1 MTPIKAQLIKSWIKR
16 MGFKL
21 TKKHVSTA
29 QSRKINYY
37 TLDNFGVYEEISSS
51 SRKPQKDPS
60 AEKQR
65 FISWTPWGIDFEI
78 KSVRDL
84 SRAYEE
90 FLKYNPSV
98 AVN

>member
-1 MTPIKAQLIKSWIKR
+1 MTPIKAQSIKTWIKR

-21 TKKHVSTA
+21 TKRHVSTA
-29 QSRKINYY
+29 QSKKINYY
-37 TLDNFGVYEEISSS
+37 TLDNFGIYEEISSS
-51 SRKPQKDPS
+51 AKKTQNESP